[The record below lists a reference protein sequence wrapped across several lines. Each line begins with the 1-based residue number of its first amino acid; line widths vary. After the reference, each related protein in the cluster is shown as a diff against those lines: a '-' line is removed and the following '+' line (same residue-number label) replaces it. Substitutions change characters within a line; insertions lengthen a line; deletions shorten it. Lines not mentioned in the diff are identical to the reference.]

1 MCAPADYDALFTC
14 VSHLAELLAV
24 GLGTFALHHT
34 IRLLDPLRAERVEQ
48 REARLRFSN
57 DVVAESP

>member
-1 MCAPADYDALFTC
+1 MCAPADYDALQTC

-34 IRLLDPLRAERVEQ
+34 IRLLDKIRTESVEQ